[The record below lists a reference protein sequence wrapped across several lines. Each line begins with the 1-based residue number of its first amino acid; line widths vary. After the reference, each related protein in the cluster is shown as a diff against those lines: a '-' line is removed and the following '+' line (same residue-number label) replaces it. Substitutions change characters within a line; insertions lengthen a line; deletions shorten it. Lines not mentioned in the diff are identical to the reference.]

1 MIIEACR
8 RRDLGAPAR
17 PLTLSDADP
26 KPRFSPEPRLC
37 WPWGHEPCR
46 EVTRQSVQVEKPKVF
61 LKFGD

>member
-1 MIIEACR
+1 MKLVDAETWGLLQGR
-8 RRDLGAPAR
+8 SHSV
-17 PLTLSDADP
+17 TADP